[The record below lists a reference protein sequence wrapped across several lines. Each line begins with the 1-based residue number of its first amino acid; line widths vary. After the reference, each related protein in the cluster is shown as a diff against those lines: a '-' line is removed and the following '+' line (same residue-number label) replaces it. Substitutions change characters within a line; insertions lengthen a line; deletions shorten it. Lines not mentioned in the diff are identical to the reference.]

1 MKIEL
6 HNEWRGNSLKDGG
19 AFPITL
25 INAYA
30 DIHKS
35 YRYFSIT
42 ILNFYLVF
50 DLKEHIGYK
59 KPEPE
64 E

>member
-1 MKIEL
+1 MKIEF
-6 HNEWRGNSLKDGG
+6 HNEWRGNSLSDGG

-25 INAYA
+25 VDIYA

-42 ILNFYLVF
+42 IFNFCLVIDF
-50 DLKEHIGYK
+50 CRHITYRR
-59 KPEPE
+59 P
-64 E
+64 